1 MFGVK
6 NKDADEDF
14 ESVIEYLLRAIEND
28 KELIAEITEQDI
40 NAIIAYWESYNYR
53 RQASPELD
61 MLFTWEL
68 QSLLQEMARIN
79 RGERNLSKAPILKKY
94 WSFPPSIDKDYL
106 KLIFFPAD
114 DEVVSALLY
123 GVFKKPASFRRAPT
137 AAASIWINYYKRKK
151 PSYG

>member
-1 MFGVK
+1 
-6 NKDADEDF
+6 
-14 ESVIEYLLRAIEND
+14 
-28 KELIAEITEQDI
+28 
-40 NAIIAYWESYNYR
+40 
-53 RQASPELD
+53 

-68 QSLLQEMARIN
+68 QSLLEEMARIN
-79 RGERNLSKAPILKKY
+79 RNERNLSKAPILKKY